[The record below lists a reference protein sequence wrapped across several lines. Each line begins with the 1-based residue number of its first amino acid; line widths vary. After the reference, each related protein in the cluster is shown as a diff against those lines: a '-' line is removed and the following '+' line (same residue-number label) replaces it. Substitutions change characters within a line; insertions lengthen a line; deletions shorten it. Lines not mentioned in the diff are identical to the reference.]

1 MDPIHHGSLAIHDH
15 DNIRPSFCQL
25 TCRVAKLAIKEFL
38 KHPFLI
44 AASAIAC
51 FIYWPVGVSMFG
63 ALAIYSVAMAVLR
76 VRSELSLNEIA
87 DHVAIGEDVDY
98 PVKIAQICE
107 ALNIKKIEDLPECK
121 GVMSGKTVPPEKM
134 KASIMRWGDKYI
146 FLKLYQV
153 HQGHVGNLIVQVIKR
168 VGNFWKLAD
177 DSYVMQSDLADI
189 ENLVSFKNVVKG
201 LKLA

>member
-1 MDPIHHGSLAIHDH
+1 MDPVGHAAFVGHEYV
-15 DNIRPSFCQL
+15 RPSFCQL
-25 TCRVAKLAIKEFL
+25 TCRVTKLAKDTFL

-63 ALAIYSVAMAVLR
+63 ALVIYSVAMAVLK

-98 PVKIAQICE
+98 PVETAQICE
-107 ALNIKKIEDLPECK
+107 ALNIKQIVDLPAYK
-121 GVMSGKTVPPEKM
+121 GVMSGDTIPPEKM
-134 KASIMRWGDKYI
+134 KTSIMRYGDKYI
-146 FLKLYQV
+146 FFKLYQV
-153 HQGHVGNLIVQVIKR
+153 HQEHVGDLIVHVFKR
-168 VGNFWKLAD
+168 AGNFWKLAD
-177 DSYVMQSDLADI
+177 GTLVMQSDLADI